1 MTTNEQI
8 DNQKKDQLC
17 NPLWTDRGSN
27 KAFAWLTDIFSQWRN
42 LNKED
47 KEKYEERAKRIAE
60 EQLAKQQEATKAM
73 NESLQGQWDSSGGK
87 GSPAPPNRPGTP
99 GGKYRCTVKYDSY
112 C

>member
-1 MTTNEQI
+1 MICLTG
-8 DNQKKDQLC
+8 
-17 NPLWTDRGSN
+17 RGSN
-27 KAFAWLTDIFSQWRN
+27 ISFAWLTDVFSQWRN

-73 NESLQGQWDSSGGK
+73 NDSLQGQWDSSGGK

-99 GGKYRCTVKYDSY
+99 GGKHRYTVKHNHKIHSHSDHGPDRWTHL
-112 C
+112 